1 MNNKRKSK
9 KPYMPGQ
16 QPCQC
21 GHFYPDVIRLYDEVA
36 PFDEIGTHIGIR
48 VLHCD
53 YCGIIKIPID
63 IFDIIKIPIDSF
75 DFNGLS
81 KDTTEEEIQAIK
93 EQERKR
99 LRKLKDS
106 IEANS

>member
-21 GHFYPDVIRLYDEVA
+21 GHFYPDVIRLYDKVA
-36 PFDEIGTHIGIR
+36 PFDDIGTHIGIR

-53 YCGIIKIPID
+53 YCG
-63 IFDIIKIPIDSF
+63 IIKIPIDSF

-106 IEANS
+106 IQANS